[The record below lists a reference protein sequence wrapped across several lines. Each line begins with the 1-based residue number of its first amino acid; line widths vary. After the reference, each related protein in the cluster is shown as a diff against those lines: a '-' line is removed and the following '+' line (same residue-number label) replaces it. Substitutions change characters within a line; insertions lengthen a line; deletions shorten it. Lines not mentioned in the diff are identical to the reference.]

1 MTEISLLPGPVSLS
15 APVRAALQQPL
26 LHHRSEEFLS
36 LFDAVRRQLCALAGA
51 REVALFPGSG
61 TVANDVIAATL
72 AATGTH
78 RGLILNNGEFG
89 KRLVG
94 QAARF
99 GLRPQVLTW
108 NWGQPWDP
116 EMIAT
121 ALDDLPSGGWVW
133 GVHHETSTGMLN
145 DLPGLMELAR
155 QRDVR
160 VCIDAISS
168 LGAEPLDLRDIF
180 LASSTSGKALGSCSG
195 IAMVF
200 ANPAEIVQL
209 DYGRVP
215 TSLDLAAGMAHA
227 GPRFTFPSPPL
238 HAMAAALKEYAAP
251 AQTRLRF
258 ECYTALGQYVRGE
271 LRRLGLP
278 PLADDRHASSTIAT
292 FSAPNGWDSNS
303 FVELCRHAGFLIGG
317 QSTYLSE
324 RRLVQIATMG
334 AIRQQDC
341 EAFFQFLNS
350 LLQFHPPGEPVLT
363 HINSGRSSVA

>member
-15 APVRAALQQPL
+15 AAVRAALQKPL
-26 LHHRSEEFLS
+26 LYHRSDEFLS
-36 LFDAVRRQLCALAGA
+36 LFDAVRRQLAALAGG

-72 AATGTH
+72 AAAGSL
-78 RGLILNNGEFG
+78 RGLILSNGEFG

-94 QAARF
+94 QAARC

-108 NWGQPWDP
+108 NWGQPWDL

-121 ALDDLPSGGWVW
+121 ALDDLPSGSWVW
-133 GVHHETSTGMLN
+133 GVHHETSTGVLN

-155 QRDVR
+155 HRDVR

-168 LGAEPLDLRDIF
+168 LGAEPLDLRDVF

-200 ANPAEIVQL
+200 ANPDEIVQF
-209 DYGRVP
+209 DQSCVP
-215 TSLDLAAGMAHA
+215 TCLDLAAAMTHA

-238 HAMAAALKEYAAP
+238 HALVAALNEYATP

-258 ECYTALGQYVRGE
+258 ESYTALGRYVRDE

-278 PLADDRHASSTIAT
+278 PLADECHASSTIAT
-292 FSAPNGWDSNS
+292 FSAPNGWDSDS
-303 FVELCRHAGFLIGG
+303 FVELCRRAGFLIGG

-334 AIRQQDC
+334 AIRKQDC
-341 EAFFQFLNS
+341 EAFFQYLDRTSCLSELCGSVS
-350 LLQFHPPGEPVLT
+350 L
-363 HINSGRSSVA
+363 